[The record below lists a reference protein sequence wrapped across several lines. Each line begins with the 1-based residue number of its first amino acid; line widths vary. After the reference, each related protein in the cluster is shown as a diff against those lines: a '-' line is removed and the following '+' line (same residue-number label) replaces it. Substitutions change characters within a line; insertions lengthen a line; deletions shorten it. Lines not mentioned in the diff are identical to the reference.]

1 MNQKDEITP
10 TLDHLNDPYVIQ
22 LIETIARLEDIIEE
36 SMRENEWLGERIVDL
51 EAEVSY
57 REGAITERLMD

>member
-36 SMRENEWLGERIVDL
+36 SMRENERLGELLGQDKL
-51 EAEVSY
+51 ETAQQDK
-57 REGAITERLMD
+57 LD